1 MKAEFCFHY
10 INVHKMAV
18 LISILEKK
26 RIICKLPSKSLAENR
41 DRDL

>member
-26 RIICKLPSKSLAENR
+26 KNYMQIAVKISG
-41 DRDL
+41 